1 MDIVADA
8 EYAFGHVERAAKNV
22 NAARDWFNS
31 SLEGFR
37 ALNMPSGAGK
47 ALTGMAAIALAT
59 GDAAEAERLLDEASS
74 VLKDDAPWFL
84 CFAFCIRAIL
94 AVWRDSPNE
103 AIAFV
108 RESLTHIQM
117 LHDKYAFV
125 YTLVPLAAAALLKGD
140 DVWAARIL
148 GARVAVAERTG
159 ATAADNAVR
168 ALLEQVERDARIRL
182 GPDRWAAAYTAGRK
196 ISIDGLL
203 KDIEDISPA
212 AVGC

>member
-1 MDIVADA
+1 
-8 EYAFGHVERAAKNV
+8 
-22 NAARDWFNS
+22 
-31 SLEGFR
+31 
-37 ALNMPSGAGK
+37 
-47 ALTGMAAIALAT
+47 MAAIALAT

-168 ALLEQVERDARIRL
+168 ALLEQVERDVRIRL